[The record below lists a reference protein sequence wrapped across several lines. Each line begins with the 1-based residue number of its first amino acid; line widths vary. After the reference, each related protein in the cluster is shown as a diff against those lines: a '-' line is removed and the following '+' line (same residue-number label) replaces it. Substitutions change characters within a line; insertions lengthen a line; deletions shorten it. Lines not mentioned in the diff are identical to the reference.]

1 MDDVPYLLEG
11 IASFANIAA
20 PKKMA
25 QARNVEIGRC
35 QTAEL
40 QFGFQLTNAFEGLLD
55 VADPH

>member
-1 MDDVPYLLEG
+1 MDEVPYLLEG
-11 IASFANIAA
+11 TAIGTYTAA

-40 QFGFQLTNAFEGLLD
+40 QFGSN
-55 VADPH
+55 